1 MSKFKVDDR
10 VRWKHPDK
18 IMKQYPDGDGISY
31 STLMELY
38 QEFKDSAGTVTN
50 IIHHDNGDISI
61 STELTVENPKFLE
74 CIEPNFYTYLK
85 EL

>member
-1 MSKFKVDDR
+1 MMFRIGDR

-31 STLMELY
+31 STLMDLY
-38 QEFKDSAGTVTN
+38 QEFKDSAGTVTE
-50 IIHHDNGDISI
+50 IIHHASGDILI
-61 STELTVENPKFLE
+61 LTELTVERPKFLE
-74 CIEPNFYTYLK
+74 CIVPNFYTYLK